1 VVYAVSSNLSSVKS
15 TVYSSPAGSDSWH
28 KVAGLPVSAGD
39 GGLGT
44 IALHGT
50 AGWLVLDGR
59 LYATSDGSSWVKEA
73 FRCPA
78 MMAIASVGAYNAT
91 HITLLCAGEPAL
103 GSTTKVLYAS
113 SDGGAHFRKV
123 ASVPSG
129 GDGGLLAEPTT
140 HHLFVA
146 TASGATWLYVSTDGG
161 RRWHSGLAL
170 DDGGLGW
177 YDFGFT
183 TVTRGVAVEGTPSVG
198 SHLWL
203 TRNAGRTWHKVSF

>member
-1 VVYAVSSNLSSVKS
+1 VSSNLSSFKS

-44 IALHGT
+44 ITLHGT

-59 LYATSDGSSWVKEA
+59 LYATRDGSSWVKEA

-78 MMAIASVGAYNAT
+78 KLGIASVGAYNAT

-103 GSTTKVLYAS
+103 GSTVKLVYKS
-113 SDGGAHFRKV
+113 SDGGAHLSRV
-123 ASVPSG
+123 GRAPSG
-129 GDGGLLAEPTT
+129 GDGGLIAEPTLR
-140 HHLFVA
+140 HLFIA
-146 TASGATWLYVSTDGG
+146 TASGATWLYASSDGG
-161 RRWHSGLAL
+161 RRWHDALFLA
-170 DDGGLGW
+170 DGGLGW

-183 TVTRGVAVEGTPSVG
+183 TATQGVAVEATPSLG